1 MGSKLVM
8 KQELIMNFTKSPSGD
23 DILAVARQVMDILP
37 DELIQ
42 RIEDLDIQC
51 EEFPDD
57 ATCEEMELN
66 TPYELLALYHSAH
79 EIAPGVQKKVANG
92 DDRLVL
98 YRRSVLDLWCETN
111 DDLFSLIR
119 EIMIEEIGRAHEF
132 AETDIQS
139 MIKAHH
145 QGLL

>member
-1 MGSKLVM
+1 MASKIMM
-8 KQELIMNFTKSPSGD
+8 KQELIMNFTKPPSAD

-42 RIEDLDIQC
+42 KIEELDIQC

-57 ATCEEMELN
+57 ATMQEMELD
-66 TPYELLALYHSAH
+66 TPYDLLALYHSAH

-98 YRRSVLDLWCETN
+98 YRRPILDLWAETN
-111 DDLFSLIR
+111 DDLLLLVR

-132 AETDIQS
+132 ADSDIQT
-139 MIKAHH
+139 MIKSHH

>member
-1 MGSKLVM
+1 MASKIMM
-8 KQELIMNFTKSPSGD
+8 KQELIMNFTKPPSAD

-42 RIEDLDIQC
+42 KIEELDIQC

-57 ATCEEMELN
+57 ATMQEMELD
-66 TPYELLALYHSAH
+66 TPYDLLALYHSAH

-98 YRRSVLDLWCETN
+98 YRRPILDLWAETN
-111 DDLFSLIR
+111 DDLLLLVR
-119 EIMIEEIGRAHEF
+119 EIMIEEMGRAHEF
-132 AETDIQS
+132 ADSDIQT
-139 MIKAHH
+139 MIKSHH